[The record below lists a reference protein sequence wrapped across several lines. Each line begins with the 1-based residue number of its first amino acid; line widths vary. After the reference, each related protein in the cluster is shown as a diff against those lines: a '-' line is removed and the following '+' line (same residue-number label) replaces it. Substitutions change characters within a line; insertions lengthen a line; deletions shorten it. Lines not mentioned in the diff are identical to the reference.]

1 MKKTIYLLVFWL
13 VSLCVVNGQ
22 DTIVLANGEYLYTR
36 VVRTNQNYVV
46 YRSDGSKK
54 RLPFD
59 QVDVRLSDNFFY
71 RKSWSLS
78 LYFGSTFIGSEGFWR
93 DVLIDNGFNY
103 AYRGGFFSS
112 PSTEDKFLSPATTSE
127 LDYQFQLNYR
137 YRPQR
142 SFGGRFYEGNSGT
155 ITGYNAS
162 SFRQNRLE
170 VKYASMGLSVYHQWF
185 LEPKNRI
192 SLYLGPSLN
201 RNELTFRE
209 FNNYQRMQGWELG
222 LIGGLQLSLIE
233 TPHAYFRFNIE
244 YTHMP
249 LQATMPFDIT
259 VTNYLPGGGGQ
270 VYTETVTAIPAE
282 ESRFNFLSIGM
293 MVGYRW

>member
-1 MKKTIYLLVFWL
+1 MKKTIYLLIFWL

-46 YRSDGSKK
+46 YRSDGSKE

-59 QVDVRLSDNFFY
+59 QVDVRLGDDFFY
-71 RKSWSLS
+71 RKPWSLS
-78 LYFGSTFIGSEGFWR
+78 LQFGSTFIGSEGFWK

-103 AYRGGFFSS
+103 AYRGGTFSS
-112 PSTEDKFLSPATTSE
+112 PSTEDKLSGPVTTSR
-127 LDYQFQLNYR
+127 LDYQLQVNYR

-142 SFGGRFYEGNSGT
+142 SFGASFYEGNAGT
-155 ITGYNAS
+155 AAGYNAN
-162 SFRQNRLE
+162 SFLQNRLAIT
-170 VKYASMGLSVYHQWF
+170 YATMGLSVYHQWF

-192 SLYLGPSLN
+192 SLYLGPSFN
-201 RNELTFRE
+201 HNELTFRE
-209 FNNYQRMQGWELG
+209 FNNYQNRQGWKLG
-222 LIGGLQLSLIE
+222 IKGGLQLSLIE

-249 LQATMPFDIT
+249 LQETMPFNIM
-259 VTNYLPGGGGQ
+259 VASYLPEGGGQ
-270 VYTETVTAIPAE
+270 VYTETVTAIPALE
-282 ESRFNFLSIGM
+282 VRSNFLSMGM
-293 MVGYRW
+293 MVGYRL